1 MMRNFQ
7 HTRSTCRSFYSI
19 SHRRQNPQSLSKT
32 HFPHTPK
39 GEERGRS
46 TLQSPSVSSQQAQWH
61 HPEKPIAITDH
72 PSVPARLHKQHQYEP
87 YEHHRQQ
94 SPAFH
99 TREQGP
105 RATRYAAR
113 HSGAGL
119 YACTHQLHITALSI
133 SAANSALW
141 IPTGCRCSH
150 HLAALNL
157 ISLLITVTT
166 YKKASPWGGPTR
178 YTRQTSL
185 ALMTSLAQKLTMLL
199 LGHAC
204 TTLLDDRSH
213 DGPPIDRSLQLR
225 VNRIVSYNFFPT
237 LGRARASQGDN
248 LKKFSRLSA
257 SHHSGN
263 CW

>member
-1 MMRNFQ
+1 MRHFR
-7 HTRSTCRSFYSI
+7 HARSACRSLYSI
-19 SHRRQNPQSLSKT
+19 SHQRQKPQSLPKA

-39 GEERGRS
+39 GEELGRS
-46 TLQSPSVSSQQAQWH
+46 TLQSPYVSSKQAQWH
-61 HPEKPIAITDH
+61 HLTKPIAIASH
-72 PSVPARLHKQHQYEP
+72 PSVPARLHKQHQYMP
-87 YEHHRQQ
+87 YEHHQRQ

-99 TREQGP
+99 TREQCP
-105 RATRYAAR
+105 RAIRYEAR
-113 HSGAGL
+113 HSDDEKL
-119 YACTHQLHITALSI
+119 
-133 SAANSALW
+133 
-141 IPTGCRCSH
+141 
-150 HLAALNL
+150 
-157 ISLLITVTT
+157 
-166 YKKASPWGGPTR
+166 SPWVIFRDCFSRKNNLSCISKRPPRGEAQPGMPGK
-178 YTRQTSL
+178 TSL

-248 LKKFSRLSA
+248 LKKFSRLSVP
-257 SHHSGN
+257 HHSGN